1 MVSDIAGIILGVL
14 MCFAGGTKIALGS
27 RWPIDARAMRAPQ
40 LVTPVLPWVEIV
52 IGSLLVSRVQTTVI
66 GLAALVLLCSF
77 SILILAN
84 LRAGYRPVCA
94 CFGNF
99 RPRPLGWRHLF
110 RNGVLATLAVIS
122 ILG

>member
-14 MCFAGGTKIALGS
+14 MCFAGGTKIAFGS
-27 RWPIDARAMRAPQ
+27 RWPIEARAMRAPE
-40 LVTPVLPWVEIV
+40 LAIPVLPWVEIV
-52 IGSLLVSRVQTTVI
+52 IGSLLMTRVQTTVT
-66 GLAALVLLCSF
+66 GLVALVLLCSF
-77 SILILAN
+77 SILILVN
-84 LRAGYRPVCA
+84 LRAGHRPVCA

-110 RNGVLATLAVIS
+110 RNEVLATLAVIS